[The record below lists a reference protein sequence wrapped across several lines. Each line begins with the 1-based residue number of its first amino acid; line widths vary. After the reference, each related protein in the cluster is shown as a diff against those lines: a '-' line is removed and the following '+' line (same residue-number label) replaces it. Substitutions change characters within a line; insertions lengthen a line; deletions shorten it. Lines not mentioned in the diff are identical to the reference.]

1 MTKPIQSLLG
11 NLLGWQILFDLF
23 NDAVSSVR
31 ATSLLMSLLI
41 FIIVNESQIRL
52 CTTPP
57 QS

>member
-31 ATSLLMSLLI
+31 ATSLLMPLLI
-41 FIIVNESQIRL
+41 FIIVNES
-52 CTTPP
+52 
-57 QS
+57 